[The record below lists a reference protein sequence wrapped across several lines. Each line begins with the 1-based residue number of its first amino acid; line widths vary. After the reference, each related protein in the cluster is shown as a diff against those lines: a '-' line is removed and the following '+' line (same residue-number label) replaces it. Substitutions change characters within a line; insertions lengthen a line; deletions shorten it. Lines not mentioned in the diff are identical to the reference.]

1 MLCVL
6 LDNLAVTQSVNTPC
20 SLAPTWT
27 QTAMCTFG
35 QFGCDSLWTHLNT
48 QETECY
54 VCFWTIW
61 LWRSL
66 WTHLAVWIPPEH
78 KLDVM
83 LSMNKQHTLAL
94 MGTQTE
100 NCVHLN
106 NKLENGVPVSACVCE
121 RKDSAHLTVLA
132 TAGVEA
138 PPLLQLQLVIRVFT
152 HLVLWC
158 AVTDLKS
165 QAPSEPAVARKTD
178 PVFPQTVQWTV
189 VMLLKQTHR
198 ANQPY

>member
-1 MLCVL
+1 MCAFGQFGCDAVCEHTLQFGSHLDTDCYVYFWTIWLWQSVNTPWHTRNRMLCVL

-20 SLAPTWT
+20 SLDPTWT
-27 QTAMCTFG
+27 QI
-35 QFGCDSLWTHLNT
+35 GCDAVYEQTAHSGPHGNT
-48 QETECY
+48 
-54 VCFWTIW
+54 
-61 LWRSL
+61 
-66 WTHLAVWIPPEH
+66 
-78 KLDVM
+78 K
-83 LSMNKQHTLAL
+83 
-94 MGTQTE
+94 TE